1 MSDSNG
7 LNRIAKSESN
17 VRGYVRLFP
26 TVFDRAKGSELWDT
40 EGKRYIDF
48 FCGAGTLN
56 YGHNNEHA
64 KAALMDYIGRDGIQ
78 HALDTATAAKVDFLD
93 TFQSVILGPRDLNYR
108 IQFTGPTGT
117 NAVEAAVKLAKLA
130 TERSHVIAFTHA
142 YHGHSLGALALTG
155 NSYYHSE
162 FFDSRN
168 NVSHFPFDGYCEG
181 LNSADLLDQMLAD
194 PSSGIP
200 KPAAII
206 LETVQGEG
214 GVNVASAEWLQSMAT
229 VCRKHG
235 SLLIVDDIQ
244 VGNGRTGKFFSFE
257 EMGIQPDLVCMS
269 KSIGG
274 GLPMSIVLVNPSS
287 DVWQPGQH
295 TGTFRGNNLAFVAS
309 RALLEYWRD
318 DELELHARGLSTFVE
333 AKLNQLVARFAGLG
347 FQTRGRGLIQGLDVR
362 RGDLARAI
370 IDRCFESGLLI
381 EASGADDEVLKVMP
395 ALTTE
400 PDLLRE
406 GMDIL
411 TACVENAIEE
421 TGAEELPDAST
432 AAADITSFDLA
443 GFTDA
448 ELGNVPGAS
457 L

>member
-1 MSDSNG
+1 MSDANA
-7 LNRIAKSESN
+7 LNRIAESESN

-26 TVFDRAKGSELWDT
+26 AVFDRAKGSELWDT

-56 YGHNNEHA
+56 YGHNNDRA
-64 KAALMDYIGRDGIQ
+64 KTALLYYIGRDGIQ
-78 HALDTATAAKVDFLD
+78 HALDTATAAKVEFLE
-93 TFQSVILGPRDLNYR
+93 TFQSLILEPRNLDYR
-108 IQFTGPTGT
+108 VQFTGPTGT
-117 NAVEAAVKLAKLA
+117 NAVEAAVKLAKLY
-130 TERSHVIAFTHA
+130 TKRSHVISFTHA

-162 FFDSRN
+162 YYGSRN
-168 NVSHFPFDGYCEG
+168 NVSHFPYDGYCES
-181 LNSADLLDQMLAD
+181 LNSAELIDQMLSD
-194 PSSGIP
+194 PSSGVP

-214 GVNVASAEWLQSMAT
+214 GVNVASIGWLQNVAK
-229 VCRKHG
+229 VCKKHG

-257 EMGIQPDLVCMS
+257 DVGIKPDLVCMS

-274 GLPMSIVLVNPSS
+274 GLPMSIVLVNPEV

-309 RALLEYWRD
+309 KALLEYWRD
-318 DELELHARGLSTFVE
+318 DELELHTRALSAFVE
-333 AKLNQLVARFAGLG
+333 ARLSQLVFRYPGLG
-347 FQTRGRGLIQGLDVR
+347 FRTRGLGLIQGLDVR
-362 RGDLARAI
+362 RGKLARTI
-370 IDRCFESGLLI
+370 IDLCFESGLLI

-395 ALTTE
+395 ALTAE
-400 PDLLRE
+400 PDLVSE
-406 GMDIL
+406 GMEIL
-411 TACVENAIEE
+411 SASVEKAVRRFGEDE
-421 TGAEELPDAST
+421 FADKAGAQKTVAAPDLGS
-432 AAADITSFDLA
+432 L
-443 GFTDA
+443 TDA
-448 ELGNVPGAS
+448 GLGNLPGAS